1 MINLEIIDGI
11 QYWVISDHG
20 HPFAFNKNAIYIL
33 HKYSLEFS
41 IDINNDKWMTRILL
55 DSSLDED
62 QVRQIEE
69 DEIQPLILLQE
80 LADG

>member
-1 MINLEIIDGI
+1 MNYDF
-11 QYWVISDHG
+11 Y
-20 HPFAFNKNAIYIL
+20 F
-33 HKYSLEFS
+33 EFF